1 MDQFVTE
8 HPWLAGLMLKPVLG
22 ILLLLFLFGS
32 ARIVAWLL
40 WWFLPS
46 GKLKNSLF
54 VRVRADGAHVVARPG
69 QRNLERAPV
78 IGWEPRKD

>member
-22 ILLLLFLFGS
+22 ILFLLFLFGM
-32 ARIVAWLL
+32 ARISAWLL
-40 WWFLPS
+40 WWLLPS

-54 VRVRADGAHVVARPG
+54 VRRRSDGAHVVARPG
-69 QRNLERAPV
+69 QRDLKDATV
-78 IGWEPRKD
+78 IGWDGRKD